1 MRVEE
6 LFEKRTLV
14 VDRFERVVRFLRGSA
29 LFRIVCAGR
38 KTQLIDQSGVG
49 MILVVDQVGSRFD
62 VIQESLQSPFRA
74 RVLCQ
79 ALRTAVHLLQIVSDA
94 YAVLVG
100 LHIHIAFI
108 VLPDVFLDHLVE
120 GFVYVY
126 VTRKHDI
133 VLIVLQDLEKLE
145 KPVFHGGIGDP
156 GVPGSGTE
164 GDIAEQVEEIF
175 DPFADRDPVV
185 LKQRSG
191 KDCEGSSAVSAPV
204 SLYAVGREA
213 VLFEIDR
220 SAVSAAL
227 WRKAVDQICFVG
239 AFQFGMSVVVG
250 IKIV

>member
-1 MRVEE
+1 MRW
-6 LFEKRTLV
+6 KKDPA
-14 VDRFERVVRFLRGSA
+14 DRPERCGNDPGRGSGGIPVRCDPGKSPESFSCSCA
-29 LFRIVCAGR
+29 LLGPANGSTPSSDRI
-38 KTQLIDQSGVG
+38 
-49 MILVVDQVGSRFD
+49 
-62 VIQESLQSPFRA
+62 P
-74 RVLCQ
+74 
-79 ALRTAVHLLQIVSDA
+79 A

-100 LHIHIAFI
+100 LHVHIAFI

-156 GVPGSGTE
+156 GVPGSETE